1 MKQTMNSKLLLGLA
15 LVLSGGLLA
24 HAHGVRSWSDAE
36 LMKAADLVVVATPLV
51 AKDLDETN
59 SLGWSQ
65 SESFRP
71 RFRGV
76 ETAFKV
82 YDVLKGMP
90 ANDRIVLHHYRNEI
104 EWGSPANG
112 PGFVTFTQGSTNKLV
127 LYLVKDGADRYAPIA
142 GQVDSYLSIRPLPT
156 DPTDRF
162 FLFHMPILP
171 PIAEADPS
179 IRNPVSARV
188 PTRLKVERTDDT
200 LSVEID
206 TNSYVSTNLMV
217 GTNMVT
223 GSDSWLY
230 VYPIGG
236 SRPSQAQVETVG
248 GTDCLLA
255 GIWHKTDRNG
265 IPVVGKKYV
274 VEADFIIFETDI
286 PSQHM
291 WMPWGS
297 KNYQVLWRRTLKQ
310 IVE

>member
-1 MKQTMNSKLLLGLA
+1 MRTMNPKILLYLA
-15 LVLSGGLLA
+15 FVLSGGLSA
-24 HAHGVRSWSDAE
+24 PARIVRSWSDAE
-36 LMKAADLVVVATPLV
+36 LMKAADLVVVATPL
-51 AKDLDETN
+51 ATKDLDETN

-71 RFRGV
+71 RFRGL

-104 EWGSPANG
+104 EWGSPPNG
-112 PGFVTFTQGSTNKLV
+112 PDFVTFTQGSTNKLV
-127 LYLVKDGADRYAPIA
+127 LYLIKDGASRYAPVT

-162 FLFHMPILP
+162 FLFHMPMLP

-217 GTNMVT
+217 GTNLVT
-223 GSDSWLY
+223 GSDSCLY

-236 SRPSQAQVETVG
+236 SRPSQAHVEIVG

-255 GIWHKTDRNG
+255 GIWHKADRDG

-274 VEADFIIFETDI
+274 VEADFTIFETDI
-286 PSQHM
+286 PPQHM

-297 KNYQVLWRRTLKQ
+297 KNYRVLWRQTLRQ
-310 IVE
+310 TIE